1 MKTLFI
7 SNEQLS
13 PPSEDSIKNQLEALS
28 LEAINVANVIEV
40 FKGVL
45 PDLVGK
51 IKQTLEN
58 IPRYTDIIHKNK
70 LTSDIKLINSL
81 NKELS
86 DKIKLTNYVDRREL
100 LISVPE
106 GFKGNLVDYTILLN
120 GLTSKIYPEA
130 NKLLTEYKFIISGFL
145 TNKDQKISLK
155 DYTTFFNSI
164 KRQREN
170 FTSDVSEFFTN
181 NSSTSRAKL
190 GFVINKFSDLDIIIK
205 NVTEANIVRKDNI
218 LSDISQSTNE
228 ITKVLDTIIDR
239 VSKGDISNISGA
251 SAKNLA
257 EGAYE
262 IAKYIEFVSIFN
274 YKVEQA
280 TATLLNLLSQLNEEI
295 K

>member
-13 PPSEDSIKNQLEALS
+13 PPSEDNIKNQLEALS
-28 LEAINVANVIEV
+28 LEAINIANVIEV
-40 FKGVL
+40 FKGIL

-51 IKQTLEN
+51 IKQTLES
-58 IPRYTDIIHKNK
+58 IPKYTDIIHKNK

-190 GFVINKFSDLDIIIK
+190 GSVINKFSDLDIIIK

>member
-190 GFVINKFSDLDIIIK
+190 GSVINKFSDLDIIIK

>member
-13 PPSEDSIKNQLEALS
+13 PPSEDNIKNQLEALS
-28 LEAINVANVIEV
+28 LEAINIANVIEV
-40 FKGVL
+40 FKGIL

-51 IKQTLEN
+51 IKQTLES
-58 IPRYTDIIHKNK
+58 IPKYTDIIHKNK

-155 DYTTFFNSI
+155 DYTTFFNSV

-190 GFVINKFSDLDIIIK
+190 GSVINKFSDLDIIIK

>member
-13 PPSEDSIKNQLEALS
+13 PPSEDNIKNQLEALS
-28 LEAINVANVIEV
+28 LEAINIANVIEV
-40 FKGVL
+40 FKGIL

-51 IKQTLEN
+51 IKQTLES
-58 IPRYTDIIHKNK
+58 IPKYTDIIHKNK

-164 KRQREN
+164 KRQRES

-190 GFVINKFSDLDIIIK
+190 GSVINKFSDLDIIIK

>member
-13 PPSEDSIKNQLEALS
+13 PPSEDNIKNQLEALS
-28 LEAINVANVIEV
+28 LEAINIANVIEV
-40 FKGVL
+40 FKGIL

-51 IKQTLEN
+51 IKQTLES
-58 IPRYTDIIHKNK
+58 IPKYTDIIHKNK

-86 DKIKLTNYVDRREL
+86 DKIKFTNYVDRREL

-190 GFVINKFSDLDIIIK
+190 GSVINKFSDLDIIIK